1 MQSNSHIILASGLQ
15 LPAAGA
21 AASAR
26 PSQHQLAPAQAQ
38 SISDLSLPE
47 DLGAKGSG
55 GSLETEESPLIMF

>member
-38 SISDLSLPE
+38 SISDRSQTPVRHSL
-47 DLGAKGSG
+47 
-55 GSLETEESPLIMF
+55 LEGLPVRL